1 MTKTIENLFLFL
13 IPCSELLF
21 IILFLVFYKRTK
33 KELALWILCA
43 YFLGDIGLNYSIIN
57 YSGVRLNN
65 GVKLERILLTI
76 YTLLEYTFFAWFL
89 LLQIKSKSFRK
100 GILISMVAFAVFSF
114 VYFSFVKYISIDT
127 VPIGVETILIL
138 IFSFFYL
145 YEQMNEPSSL
155 FIYNKY
161 PFWVIAGIMLYLA
174 GSLFIYIF
182 AYQVEP
188 GVLHQYWLL
197 TNVVTIIRNILVIIA
212 ILIYVKQLKN
222 PSPEKH
228 LYPYLN

>member
-1 MTKTIENLFLFL
+1 MTKTIEDLFQF
-13 IPCSELLF
+13 IIACSELLF

-33 KELALWILCA
+33 KELGLWFLGA
-43 YFLGDIGLNYSIIN
+43 YFIADIGLNYAILHAPTN
-57 YSGVRLNN
+57 WD
-65 GVKLERILLTI
+65 RILFTL
-76 YTLLEYTFFAWFL
+76 YTLVEYSFFASFL
-89 LLQIKSKSFRK
+89 WCHIKSKALKK
-100 GILISMVAFAVFSF
+100 GIVVSMVAFAVFTF
-114 VYFSFVKYISIDT
+114 IYFSSVKYISIDT

-138 IFSFFYL
+138 LFSFYYL
-145 YEQMNEPSSL
+145 YEQMNDPSSL

-161 PFWVIAGIMLYLA
+161 PFWIIAGMMLYLA

-182 AYQVEP
+182 AYQVDP

-212 ILIYVKQLKN
+212 ILIYVKQQKN

>member
-21 IILFLVFYKRTK
+21 IILLLVFYKRTK
-33 KELALWILCA
+33 TELGLWVIAA
-43 YFLGDIGLNYSIIN
+43 YFLADMSLNYAIIN
-57 YSGVRLNN
+57 NSSL
-65 GVKLERILLTI
+65 KWERILLTI
-76 YTLLEYTFFAWFL
+76 YTLVEYSLFAWFL
-89 LLQIKSKSFRK
+89 WLHIKNKTFKK
-100 GILISMVAFAVFSF
+100 GIILSIIAFIAFSF
-114 VYFSFVKYISIDT
+114 IYFSSVEYISLDT

-138 IFSFFYL
+138 LFSFFYL

-161 PFWVIAGIMLYLA
+161 AFWIIAGLMLYLA

-182 AYQVEP
+182 AYQVDP
-188 GVLHQYWLL
+188 NVLHQYWLL
-197 TNVVTIIRNILVIIA
+197 TNVVSIIRNILVIIA
-212 ILIYVKQLKN
+212 ILIYVKQQKN